1 LRDLIKMGQFLLLL
15 ILGLSGAGLASS
27 VRIINQGNAAL
38 VERLGSYRKR
48 LDPGLNILL
57 PGLDRMVYQ
66 DTLRVKVL
74 DIEPQSCITADN
86 VSITVDA
93 VVYWQIIDMER
104 AYYKVQNLSSAMVY
118 LVQTQIRG
126 EIGKL
131 ELDQTFTAR
140 SQISDILLEEL
151 DTATDPWGV
160 KVTRVEIRDIT
171 PSKAV
176 QDSMELQMTA
186 ERRKRAAIL
195 NSEGEREAAVNTAR
209 GNADAQVLAAEAQK
223 KAAILQ
229 AEAQQQSII
238 LNAEGERQGKLLR
251 AQAVAQS
258 VTVLADALQRDP
270 QAYAALQFLLTQNY
284 LDMGT
289 TIGQSDSSKVLFLD
303 PHSVMGTLE
312 GMREILDQGR

>member
-1 LRDLIKMGQFLLLL
+1 MGQFLLLL

-27 VRIINQGNAAL
+27 VRIVNQGNSAL
-38 VERLGSYRKR
+38 VERVGSFRKR
-48 LDPGLNILL
+48 LDPGLNVIV
-57 PGLDRMVYQ
+57 PGLDRIVFQ
-66 DTLRVKVL
+66 ETLRLKVL
-74 DIEPQSCITADN
+74 DIAPQSCITADN

-93 VVYWQIIDMER
+93 VVYWQIIDMEK
-104 AYYKVQNLSSAMVY
+104 AYYKVQNLESAMVN

-131 ELDQTFTAR
+131 QLDQTFTAR

-176 QDSMELQMTA
+176 QDSMELQMSA

-195 NSEGEREAAVNTAR
+195 TSEGDREAQVNSAR
-209 GNADAQVLAAEAQK
+209 GNADAQVLAAEAK
-223 KAAILQ
+223 KQAVILD
-229 AEAQQQSII
+229 AEAQQQSI
-238 LNAEGERQGKLLR
+238 LLKAEAERQSKLLQAR
-251 AQAVAQS
+251 AVAESMQL
-258 VTVLADALQRDP
+258 LANTLETDP
-270 QAYAALQFLLTQNY
+270 QAAAALKFLLAQNY

-289 TIGQSDSSKVLFLD
+289 TIGQSNSSKVLFLD
-303 PHSVMGTLE
+303 PRSVMGTIE
-312 GMREILDQGR
+312 GMKEVLDQTRSS

>member
-1 LRDLIKMGQFLLLL
+1 MEQILLLL
-15 ILGLSGAGLASS
+15 ALGLSGAGLASS
-27 VRIINQGNAAL
+27 VRIVNQGNAAL

-57 PGLDRMVYQ
+57 PGLDRLVYQ

-93 VVYWQIIDMER
+93 VVYWQIIDLER
-104 AYYKVQNLSSAMVY
+104 AYYKVQNLESAMVY
-118 LVQTQIRG
+118 LVQTQIRA

-209 GNADAQVLAAEAQK
+209 GSADAQVLAAEAQK
-223 KAAILQ
+223 KAAILR
-229 AEAQQQSII
+229 AEAEQQSIV

-251 AQAVAQS
+251 AKATAES
-258 VTVLADALQRDP
+258 MALLAAALEKDP
-270 QAYAALQFLLTQNY
+270 QAHSALQFLLTQNY
-284 LDMGT
+284 LDMGAS
-289 TIGQSDSSKVLFLD
+289 IGQSESSKVLFLD
-303 PHSVMGTLE
+303 PHSALGTIE
-312 GMREILDQGR
+312 GMREILNQGR

>member
-1 LRDLIKMGQFLLLL
+1 MGQFLLLL

-27 VRIINQGNAAL
+27 VRIVNQGNSAL
-38 VERLGSYRKR
+38 VERVGSFRKR
-48 LDPGLNILL
+48 LDPGLNVIV
-57 PGLDRMVYQ
+57 PGLDRIVFQ
-66 DTLRVKVL
+66 ETLRLKVL
-74 DIEPQSCITADN
+74 DIAPQSCITADN

-93 VVYWQIIDMER
+93 VVYWQIIDMEK
-104 AYYKVQNLSSAMVY
+104 AYYKVQNLESAMVY

-131 ELDQTFTAR
+131 QLDQTFTAR

-176 QDSMELQMTA
+176 QDSMELQMSA

-195 NSEGEREAAVNTAR
+195 TSEGDREAQVNSAR
-209 GNADAQVLAAEAQK
+209 GNADAQVLAAEAK
-223 KAAILQ
+223 KQAVILD
-229 AEAQQQSII
+229 AEAQQQSI
-238 LNAEGERQGKLLR
+238 LLRAEAERQSKLLR
-251 AQAVAQS
+251 ARAVAESMQL
-258 VTVLADALQRDP
+258 LATTLEADP
-270 QAYAALQFLLTQNY
+270 QAAAALQFLLAQNY

-303 PHSVMGTLE
+303 PRSVIGTIE
-312 GMREILDQGR
+312 GMKEVLDPTRST

>member
-1 LRDLIKMGQFLLLL
+1 MGQFLLLL

-66 DTLRVKVL
+66 DTLRLKVL

-93 VVYWQIIDMER
+93 VVYWQIVDMER
-104 AYYKVQNLSSAMVY
+104 AYYKVQNLSSAMIY

-251 AQAVAQS
+251 AQAIAQS
-258 VTVLADALQRDP
+258 MTVLANVLKSDP

-289 TIGQSDSSKVLFLD
+289 AIGQSESSKVLFLD

-312 GMREILDQGR
+312 GMREILDQGRS

>member
-1 LRDLIKMGQFLLLL
+1 MGQFLLLL
-15 ILGLSGAGLASS
+15 ILSLSGAGLASS

-38 VERLGSYRKR
+38 VERVGSYRKR
-48 LDPGLNILL
+48 LDPGLNFLV
-57 PGLDRMVYQ
+57 PGLDRIVFQ
-66 DTLRVKVL
+66 DTLRLKVL

-104 AYYKVQNLSSAMVY
+104 AYYKVQSLESAMVN
-118 LVQTQIRG
+118 LVQTQIRA

-160 KVTRVEIRDIT
+160 KVNRLEIRDIT

-176 QDSMELQMTA
+176 QDSMELQMAA
-186 ERRKRAAIL
+186 ERRKRAAVL
-195 NSEGEREAAVNTAR
+195 TSEGDREAAVNTAR

-223 KAAILQ
+223 KAVILE
-229 AEAQQQSII
+229 AEAQQQSTI
-238 LNAEGERQGKLLR
+238 LRAEADRQSRLLR
-251 AQAVAQS
+251 AQAIAESMDLVANPLK
-258 VTVLADALQRDP
+258 TDP
-270 QAYAALQFLLTQNY
+270 QAYAALQFLLAQNY

-303 PHSVMGTLE
+303 PRSVLGTIE
-312 GMREILDQGR
+312 GMRDVLDQTRPS

>member
-1 LRDLIKMGQFLLLL
+1 MGQFLLLL

-66 DTLRVKVL
+66 DTLRLKVL

-93 VVYWQIIDMER
+93 VVYWQIVDMER
-104 AYYKVQNLSSAMVY
+104 AYYKVQNLSSAMIY

-251 AQAVAQS
+251 AQAIAQS
-258 VTVLADALQRDP
+258 MTVLANVLKSDP

-289 TIGQSDSSKVLFLD
+289 AIGQSNSSKVLFLD

-312 GMREILDQGR
+312 GMREILDQGRS

>member
-1 LRDLIKMGQFLLLL
+1 MEQILLLL
-15 ILGLSGAGLASS
+15 ALGLSGAGLASS
-27 VRIINQGNAAL
+27 VRIVNQGNAAL

-48 LDPGLNILL
+48 LDPGLNILM
-57 PGLDRMVYQ
+57 PGLDRLVYQ

-93 VVYWQIIDMER
+93 VVYWQIIDLER
-104 AYYKVQNLSSAMVY
+104 AYYKVQNLESAMVY
-118 LVQTQIRG
+118 LVQTQIRA

-209 GNADAQVLAAEAQK
+209 GSADAQVLAAEAQK
-223 KAAILQ
+223 KAAILK
-229 AEAQQQSII
+229 AEAEQQSIV

-251 AQAVAQS
+251 AKA
-258 VTVLADALQRDP
+258 TADAMALLAGALEKDP
-270 QAYAALQFLLTQNY
+270 QAYSALQFLLTQNY
-284 LDMGT
+284 LDMGAV
-289 TIGQSDSSKVLFLD
+289 IGQSDSSKVLFLD
-303 PHSVMGTLE
+303 PKSALGTIE
-312 GMREILDQGR
+312 GMREILNQGR

>member
-1 LRDLIKMGQFLLLL
+1 MNQFLLLL
-15 ILGLSGAGLASS
+15 MLSLGGAGVASS

-38 VERLGSYRKR
+38 VERVGSFKKR
-48 LDPGLNILL
+48 LDPGLNFLV
-57 PGLDRMVYQ
+57 PGLDRIVFQ
-66 DTLRVKVL
+66 DTLRLKVL
-74 DIEPQSCITADN
+74 DIAPQSCITADN

-104 AYYKVQNLSSAMVY
+104 AYYKVQALESAMVN

-131 ELDQTFTAR
+131 QLDQTFTAR

-176 QDSMELQMTA
+176 QDSMELQMSA

-195 NSEGEREAAVNTAR
+195 TSEGDREAQVNSAR
-209 GNADAQVLAAEAQK
+209 GNADAQVLAAEAK
-223 KAAILQ
+223 KQAVILD
-229 AEAQQQSII
+229 AEAQQQSV
-238 LNAEGERQGKLLR
+238 LLRAEADRQSRLLR
-251 AQAVAQS
+251 AQAIAESMQL
-258 VTVLADALQRDP
+258 LANTLESDP
-270 QAYAALQFLLTQNY
+270 QAKAALQFLLAQNY

-289 TIGQSDSSKVLFLD
+289 TIGQSESSKVLFLD
-303 PHSVMGTLE
+303 PRSVMGTIE
-312 GMREILDQGR
+312 GMKEVLDQTRSS

>member
-1 LRDLIKMGQFLLLL
+1 MGQFLLLL

-27 VRIINQGNAAL
+27 VRIINQGNSAL
-38 VERLGSYRKR
+38 VERVGSFRKR
-48 LDPGLNILL
+48 LDPGLNVIV
-57 PGLDRMVYQ
+57 PGLDRIVYQ
-66 DTLRVKVL
+66 ETLRLKVL
-74 DIEPQSCITADN
+74 DIAPQSCITADN

-104 AYYKVQNLSSAMVY
+104 AYYKVQNLEFAMVN

-131 ELDQTFTAR
+131 QLDQTFTAR

-176 QDSMELQMTA
+176 QDSMELQMSA

-195 NSEGEREAAVNTAR
+195 TSEGDREAQVNSAR
-209 GNADAQVLAAEAQK
+209 GNADAQVLAAEAK
-223 KAAILQ
+223 KQAVILD
-229 AEAQQQSII
+229 AEAQQQSI
-238 LNAEGERQGKLLR
+238 LLKAEAERQSKLLR
-251 AQAVAQS
+251 ARAVAESMQL
-258 VTVLADALQRDP
+258 LANTLETDP
-270 QAYAALQFLLTQNY
+270 QAAAALQFLLAQNY

-289 TIGQSDSSKVLFLD
+289 TIGQSESSKVLFLD
-303 PHSVMGTLE
+303 PRSVIGTIE
-312 GMREILDQGR
+312 GMKEVLDQTRTS

>member
-1 LRDLIKMGQFLLLL
+1 MGQFLLLL

-27 VRIINQGNAAL
+27 VRIINQGNSAL
-38 VERLGSYRKR
+38 VERVGSFRKR
-48 LDPGLNILL
+48 LDPGLNVIL
-57 PGLDRMVYQ
+57 PGLDRIVYQ
-66 DTLRVKVL
+66 ETLRLKVL
-74 DIEPQSCITADN
+74 DIAPQSCITADN

-104 AYYKVQNLSSAMVY
+104 AYYKVQNLEFAMVN

-131 ELDQTFTAR
+131 QLDQTFTAR

-176 QDSMELQMTA
+176 QDSMELQMSA

-195 NSEGEREAAVNTAR
+195 TSEGDREAQVNSAR
-209 GNADAQVLAAEAQK
+209 GNADAQVLAAEAK
-223 KAAILQ
+223 KQAVILD
-229 AEAQQQSII
+229 AEAQQQSV
-238 LNAEGERQGKLLR
+238 LLRAEADRQSRLLR
-251 AQAVAQS
+251 AQAIAESMQLLS
-258 VTVLADALQRDP
+258 STLETDP
-270 QAYAALQFLLTQNY
+270 QAYAALQFLLAQNY

-289 TIGQSDSSKVLFLD
+289 AIGQSESSKVLFLD
-303 PHSVMGTLE
+303 PRSVLGTIE
-312 GMREILDQGR
+312 GMKEVLDQTRTS

>member
-1 LRDLIKMGQFLLLL
+1 
-15 ILGLSGAGLASS
+15 
-27 VRIINQGNAAL
+27 
-38 VERLGSYRKR
+38 
-48 LDPGLNILL
+48 
-57 PGLDRMVYQ
+57 
-66 DTLRVKVL
+66 VL

-93 VVYWQIIDMER
+93 VVYWQIVDMER
-104 AYYKVQNLSSAMVY
+104 AYYKVQNLSSAMIY

-251 AQAVAQS
+251 AQAIAQS
-258 VTVLADALQRDP
+258 MTVLANVLKSDP

-289 TIGQSDSSKVLFLD
+289 AIGQSNSSKVLFLD

-312 GMREILDQGR
+312 GMREILDQGRS

>member
-1 LRDLIKMGQFLLLL
+1 MGQFLLLL

-27 VRIINQGNAAL
+27 VRIVNQGNSAL
-38 VERLGSYRKR
+38 VERVGSFRKR
-48 LDPGLNILL
+48 LDPGLNIIV
-57 PGLDRMVYQ
+57 PGLDRIVFQ
-66 DTLRVKVL
+66 ETLRVKVL

-93 VVYWQIIDMER
+93 VVYWQIVDMER
-104 AYYKVQNLSSAMVY
+104 AYYKVQNLESAMVY

-131 ELDQTFTAR
+131 QLDQTFTAR

-176 QDSMELQMTA
+176 QDSMELQMSA

-195 NSEGEREAAVNTAR
+195 TSEGDRESQVNSAR
-209 GNADAQVLAAEAQK
+209 GNADAQVLAAEAK
-223 KAAILQ
+223 KQAVILD
-229 AEAQQQSII
+229 AEAQQQSI
-238 LNAEGERQGKLLR
+238 LLKAEAERQSKLLR
-251 AQAVAQS
+251 ARAVAESMQL
-258 VTVLADALQRDP
+258 LANILETDP
-270 QAYAALQFLLTQNY
+270 QAAAALQFLLAQNY

-289 TIGQSDSSKVLFLD
+289 TIGQSESSKVLFLD
-303 PHSVMGTLE
+303 PRSVMGTIE
-312 GMREILDQGR
+312 GMKEVLDQTRAS

>member
-1 LRDLIKMGQFLLLL
+1 MGQFLLLL

-27 VRIINQGNAAL
+27 VRIVNQGNSAL
-38 VERLGSYRKR
+38 VERVGSFRKR
-48 LDPGLNILL
+48 LDPGLNVIV
-57 PGLDRMVYQ
+57 PGLDRIVFQ
-66 DTLRVKVL
+66 ETLRLKVL
-74 DIEPQSCITADN
+74 DIAPQSCITADN

-93 VVYWQIIDMER
+93 VVYWQIIDMEK
-104 AYYKVQNLSSAMVY
+104 AYYKVQNLESAMVN

-131 ELDQTFTAR
+131 QLDQTFTAR

-176 QDSMELQMTA
+176 QDSMELQMSA

-195 NSEGEREAAVNTAR
+195 TSEGDREAQVNSAR
-209 GNADAQVLAAEAQK
+209 GNADAQVLAAEAK
-223 KAAILQ
+223 KQAVILD
-229 AEAQQQSII
+229 AEAQQQSI
-238 LNAEGERQGKLLR
+238 LLKAEAERQSKLLQAR
-251 AQAVAQS
+251 AVAESMQL
-258 VTVLADALQRDP
+258 LANTLETDP
-270 QAYAALQFLLTQNY
+270 QAAAALQFLLAQNY

-289 TIGQSDSSKVLFLD
+289 TIGRSDSSKVLFLD
-303 PHSVMGTLE
+303 PRSVMGTIE
-312 GMREILDQGR
+312 GMKEVLDRTGAS

>member
-1 LRDLIKMGQFLLLL
+1 MNQFLLLL
-15 ILGLSGAGLASS
+15 LLGFGGAGAASS

-38 VERLGSYRKR
+38 VERVGSFRKR
-48 LDPGLNILL
+48 LDPGLNFLI
-57 PGLDRMVYQ
+57 PGLDRMVFQ
-66 DTLRVKVL
+66 DTLRLKVL
-74 DIEPQSCITADN
+74 DIAPQSCITADN

-104 AYYKVQNLSSAMVY
+104 AYYKVQNLEFAMVN

-131 ELDQTFTAR
+131 QLDQTFTAR

-176 QDSMELQMTA
+176 QDSMELQMSA

-195 NSEGEREAAVNTAR
+195 TSEGDREAAVNTAR
-209 GNADAQVLAAEAQK
+209 GNADAQVLAAEARK
-223 KAAILQ
+223 KAAILE
-229 AEAQQQSII
+229 AEAQQQSI
-238 LNAEGERQGKLLR
+238 LLKAEADRQSRLLKT
-251 AQAVAQS
+251 QAIAES
-258 VTVLADALQRDP
+258 MELLTTMLKSDP
-270 QAYAALQFLLTQNY
+270 KAHGSLQFLLAQTY
-284 LDMGT
+284 MDMGT

-303 PHSVMGTLE
+303 PRSVLGTIE
-312 GMREILDQGR
+312 GMKEVLDQTRSS

>member
-1 LRDLIKMGQFLLLL
+1 MGQFLLLL

-66 DTLRVKVL
+66 DTLRLKVL

-93 VVYWQIIDMER
+93 VVYWQIVDMER
-104 AYYKVQNLSSAMVY
+104 AYYKVQNLSSAMIY

-251 AQAVAQS
+251 AQAIAQS
-258 VTVLADALQRDP
+258 MTVLANVLQSDP

-289 TIGQSDSSKVLFLD
+289 AIGQSNSSKVLFLD

-312 GMREILDQGR
+312 GMREILDQGRS

>member
-1 LRDLIKMGQFLLLL
+1 MGQFLLLL

-27 VRIINQGNAAL
+27 VRIVNQGNSAL
-38 VERLGSYRKR
+38 VERVGSFRKR
-48 LDPGLNILL
+48 LDPGLNVIL
-57 PGLDRMVYQ
+57 PGLDRIVYQ
-66 DTLRVKVL
+66 ETLRLKVL
-74 DIEPQSCITADN
+74 DIAPQSCITADN

-93 VVYWQIIDMER
+93 VVYWQIIDMEK
-104 AYYKVQNLSSAMVY
+104 AYYKVQNLESAMVY

-131 ELDQTFTAR
+131 QLDQTFTAR

-176 QDSMELQMTA
+176 QDSMELQMSA

-195 NSEGEREAAVNTAR
+195 TSEGDREAQVNSAR
-209 GNADAQVLAAEAQK
+209 GNADAQVLAAEAK
-223 KAAILQ
+223 KQAVILD
-229 AEAQQQSII
+229 AEAQQQSI
-238 LNAEGERQGKLLR
+238 LLKAEAERQSKLLR
-251 AQAVAQS
+251 ARAVAESMQL
-258 VTVLADALQRDP
+258 LANTLEADP
-270 QAYAALQFLLTQNY
+270 QAAAALQFLLAQNY

-289 TIGQSDSSKVLFLD
+289 TIGQSESSKVLFLD
-303 PHSVMGTLE
+303 PRSVMGTIE
-312 GMREILDQGR
+312 GMKEVLDQTRTS

>member
-1 LRDLIKMGQFLLLL
+1 MEQFLLLL

-27 VRIINQGNAAL
+27 VRIVNQGNSAL
-38 VERLGSYRKR
+38 VERVGSFRKR
-48 LDPGLNILL
+48 LDPGLNVIV
-57 PGLDRMVYQ
+57 PGLDRIVFQ
-66 DTLRVKVL
+66 ETLRLKVL

-93 VVYWQIIDMER
+93 VVYWQIVDMER
-104 AYYKVQNLSSAMVY
+104 AYYKVQNLESAMVY

-131 ELDQTFTAR
+131 QLDQTFTAR

-176 QDSMELQMTA
+176 QDSMELQMSA

-195 NSEGEREAAVNTAR
+195 TSEGDREAQVNSAR
-209 GNADAQVLAAEAQK
+209 GNADAQVLAAEAK
-223 KAAILQ
+223 KQAVILD
-229 AEAQQQSII
+229 AEAQQQSI
-238 LNAEGERQGKLLR
+238 LLKAEAERQSKLLR
-251 AQAVAQS
+251 ARAVAESMQL
-258 VTVLADALQRDP
+258 LANTLETDP
-270 QAYAALQFLLTQNY
+270 QAAAALQFLLAQNY

-289 TIGQSDSSKVLFLD
+289 TIGQSESSKVLFLD
-303 PHSVMGTLE
+303 PRSVIGTIE
-312 GMREILDQGR
+312 GMKEVLDQTRSS

>member
-1 LRDLIKMGQFLLLL
+1 MGQFLLLL

-27 VRIINQGNAAL
+27 VRIINQGNSAL
-38 VERLGSYRKR
+38 VERVGSFRKR
-48 LDPGLNILL
+48 LDPGLNVIL
-57 PGLDRMVYQ
+57 PGLDRIVYQ
-66 DTLRVKVL
+66 ETLRLKVL
-74 DIEPQSCITADN
+74 DIAPQSCITADN

-104 AYYKVQNLSSAMVY
+104 AYYKVQNLEFAMVN

-131 ELDQTFTAR
+131 QLDQTFTAR

-176 QDSMELQMTA
+176 QDSMELQMSA

-195 NSEGEREAAVNTAR
+195 TSEGDREAQVNSAR
-209 GNADAQVLAAEAQK
+209 GNADAQVLAAEAK
-223 KAAILQ
+223 KQAVILD
-229 AEAQQQSII
+229 AEAQQQSV
-238 LNAEGERQGKLLR
+238 LLRAEADRQSRLLR
-251 AQAVAQS
+251 AQAIAESMQLLS
-258 VTVLADALQRDP
+258 STLEADP
-270 QAYAALQFLLTQNY
+270 QAYAALQFLLAQNY

-289 TIGQSDSSKVLFLD
+289 AIGQSESSKVLFLD
-303 PHSVMGTLE
+303 PRSVLGTIE
-312 GMREILDQGR
+312 GMKEVLDQTRTT

>member
-1 LRDLIKMGQFLLLL
+1 MGQFLLLL

-27 VRIINQGNAAL
+27 VRIVNQGNSAL
-38 VERLGSYRKR
+38 VERVGSFRKR
-48 LDPGLNILL
+48 LDPGLNVII
-57 PGLDRMVYQ
+57 PGLDRIVFQ
-66 DTLRVKVL
+66 ETLRLKVL

-104 AYYKVQNLSSAMVY
+104 AYYKVQNLESAMVY

-131 ELDQTFTAR
+131 QLDQTFTAR

-176 QDSMELQMTA
+176 QDSMELQMSA

-195 NSEGEREAAVNTAR
+195 TSEGDREAQVNSAR
-209 GNADAQVLAAEAQK
+209 GNADAQVLAAEAK
-223 KAAILQ
+223 KQAVILD
-229 AEAQQQSII
+229 AEAQQQSI
-238 LNAEGERQGKLLR
+238 LLKAEAERQSKLLR
-251 AQAVAQS
+251 ARAVAESMQL
-258 VTVLADALQRDP
+258 LANTLETDP
-270 QAYAALQFLLTQNY
+270 QAAAALQFLLAQNY

-289 TIGQSDSSKVLFLD
+289 TIGQSESSKVLFLD
-303 PHSVMGTLE
+303 PRSVMGTIE
-312 GMREILDQGR
+312 GMKEVLDQTRSS

>member
-1 LRDLIKMGQFLLLL
+1 MNQFLLLL
-15 ILGLSGAGLASS
+15 MLSLGGAGVASS

-38 VERLGSYRKR
+38 VERVGSFRKR
-48 LDPGLNILL
+48 LDPGLNFLV
-57 PGLDRMVYQ
+57 PGLDRIVFQ
-66 DTLRVKVL
+66 DTLRLKVL

-104 AYYKVQNLSSAMVY
+104 AYYKVQALESAMVN

-131 ELDQTFTAR
+131 QLDQTFTAR

-176 QDSMELQMTA
+176 QDSMELQMSA

-195 NSEGEREAAVNTAR
+195 TSEGDREAQVNSAR
-209 GNADAQVLAAEAQK
+209 GNADAQVLAAEAK
-223 KAAILQ
+223 KQAVILD
-229 AEAQQQSII
+229 AEAQQQSI
-238 LNAEGERQGKLLR
+238 LLKAEADRQSKLLR
-251 AQAVAQS
+251 ARAVAES
-258 VTVLADALQRDP
+258 MELLANTLESDP
-270 QAYAALQFLLTQNY
+270 QAAAALQFLLAQNY

-289 TIGQSDSSKVLFLD
+289 TIGQSESSKVLFLD
-303 PHSVMGTLE
+303 PRSVMGTIE
-312 GMREILDQGR
+312 GMKEVLDSTRSA

>member
-1 LRDLIKMGQFLLLL
+1 MNQFLLLL
-15 ILGLSGAGLASS
+15 MLSLGGAGVASS

-38 VERLGSYRKR
+38 VERVGSFRKR
-48 LDPGLNILL
+48 LDPGLNFLV
-57 PGLDRMVYQ
+57 PGLDRIVFQ
-66 DTLRVKVL
+66 DTLRLKVL
-74 DIEPQSCITADN
+74 DIAPQSCITADN

-104 AYYKVQNLSSAMVY
+104 AYYKVQALESAMVN

-131 ELDQTFTAR
+131 QLDQTFTAR

-176 QDSMELQMTA
+176 QDSMELQMSA

-195 NSEGEREAAVNTAR
+195 TSEGDREAQVNSAR
-209 GNADAQVLAAEAQK
+209 GNADAQVLAAEAK
-223 KAAILQ
+223 KQAVILD
-229 AEAQQQSII
+229 AEAQQQSI
-238 LNAEGERQGKLLR
+238 LLRAEAERQSKLLR
-251 AQAVAQS
+251 ARAVAES
-258 VTVLADALQRDP
+258 MELLANTLESDP
-270 QAYAALQFLLTQNY
+270 QAAAALQFLLAQNY
-284 LDMGT
+284 IDMGT
-289 TIGQSDSSKVLFLD
+289 TIGQSESSKVLFLD
-303 PHSVMGTLE
+303 PRSVMGTIE
-312 GMREILDQGR
+312 GMKELLDSTRSA

>member
-1 LRDLIKMGQFLLLL
+1 MGQFLLLL

-27 VRIINQGNAAL
+27 VRIINQGNSAL
-38 VERLGSYRKR
+38 VERVGSFRKR
-48 LDPGLNILL
+48 LDPGLNVIL
-57 PGLDRMVYQ
+57 PGLDRIVFQ
-66 DTLRVKVL
+66 DTLRLKVL
-74 DIEPQSCITADN
+74 DIAPQSCITADN

-104 AYYKVQNLSSAMVY
+104 AYYKVQNLEFAMVN

-131 ELDQTFTAR
+131 QLDQTFTAR

-176 QDSMELQMTA
+176 QDSMELQMSA
-186 ERRKRAAIL
+186 ERRKRASIL
-195 NSEGEREAAVNTAR
+195 TSEGDREAQVNSAR
-209 GNADAQVLAAEAQK
+209 GNADAQVLAAEAK
-223 KAAILQ
+223 KQAVILD
-229 AEAQQQSII
+229 AEAQQQSV
-238 LNAEGERQGKLLR
+238 LLRAEADRQSRLLR
-251 AQAVAQS
+251 AQAIAESMQLLS
-258 VTVLADALQRDP
+258 NTLETDP
-270 QAYAALQFLLTQNY
+270 QAYAALQFLLAQNY

-289 TIGQSDSSKVLFLD
+289 TIGQSESSKVLFLD
-303 PHSVMGTLE
+303 PRSVLGTIE
-312 GMREILDQGR
+312 GIKEVLDQTRSA

>member
-1 LRDLIKMGQFLLLL
+1 MGQFLLLL

-27 VRIINQGNAAL
+27 VRIVNQGNSAL
-38 VERLGSYRKR
+38 VERVGSFRKR
-48 LDPGLNILL
+48 LDPGLNVIV
-57 PGLDRMVYQ
+57 PGLDRIVFQ
-66 DTLRVKVL
+66 ETLRLKVL

-93 VVYWQIIDMER
+93 VVYWQIVDMER
-104 AYYKVQNLSSAMVY
+104 AYYKVQNLESAMVY

-131 ELDQTFTAR
+131 QLDQTFTAR

-176 QDSMELQMTA
+176 QDSMELQMSA

-195 NSEGEREAAVNTAR
+195 TSEGDRESQVNSAR
-209 GNADAQVLAAEAQK
+209 GNADAQVLAAEAK
-223 KAAILQ
+223 KQAVILD
-229 AEAQQQSII
+229 AEAQQQSI
-238 LNAEGERQGKLLR
+238 LLKAEAERQSKLLR
-251 AQAVAQS
+251 ARAVAESMQL
-258 VTVLADALQRDP
+258 LANILETDP
-270 QAYAALQFLLTQNY
+270 QAAAALQFLLAQNY

-289 TIGQSDSSKVLFLD
+289 TIGQSESSKVLFLD
-303 PHSVMGTLE
+303 PRSVMGTIE
-312 GMREILDQGR
+312 GMKEVLDQTRAS

>member
-1 LRDLIKMGQFLLLL
+1 MGQFLLLL

-27 VRIINQGNAAL
+27 VRIVNQGNSAL
-38 VERLGSYRKR
+38 VERVGSFRKR
-48 LDPGLNILL
+48 LDPGLNVIV
-57 PGLDRMVYQ
+57 PGLDRIVFQ
-66 DTLRVKVL
+66 ETLRVKVL

-93 VVYWQIIDMER
+93 VVYWQIVDMER
-104 AYYKVQNLSSAMVY
+104 AYYKVQNLESAMVY

-131 ELDQTFTAR
+131 QLDQTFTAR

-176 QDSMELQMTA
+176 QDSMELQMSA

-195 NSEGEREAAVNTAR
+195 TSEGDRESQVNSAR
-209 GNADAQVLAAEAQK
+209 GNADAQVLAAEAK
-223 KAAILQ
+223 KQAVILD
-229 AEAQQQSII
+229 AEAQQQSI
-238 LNAEGERQGKLLR
+238 LLRAEAERQSKLLR
-251 AQAVAQS
+251 ARAVAESMQL
-258 VTVLADALQRDP
+258 LANILETDP
-270 QAYAALQFLLTQNY
+270 QAAAALQFLLAQNY

-289 TIGQSDSSKVLFLD
+289 TIGQSESSKVLFLD
-303 PHSVMGTLE
+303 PRSVMGTIE
-312 GMREILDQGR
+312 GMKEVLDQTRAS

>member
-1 LRDLIKMGQFLLLL
+1 MEQILLLL
-15 ILGLSGAGLASS
+15 ALGLSGAGLASS
-27 VRIINQGNAAL
+27 VRIVNQGNAAL

-48 LDPGLNILL
+48 LDPGLNILV

-93 VVYWQIIDMER
+93 VVYWQIIDLER
-104 AYYKVQNLSSAMVY
+104 AYYKVQNL
-118 LVQTQIRG
+118 
-126 EIGKL
+126 
-131 ELDQTFTAR
+131 DQTFTAR
-140 SQISDILLEEL
+140 SQVSDILLEEL

-209 GNADAQVLAAEAQK
+209 GSADAQVLAAEAQK
-223 KAAILQ
+223 KAAILK
-229 AEAQQQSII
+229 AEAEQQSII

-251 AQAVAQS
+251 AQAIAES
-258 VTVLADALQRDP
+258 MGVLAAALQTDP
-270 QAYAALQFLLTQNY
+270 QAYSALQFLLTQNY

-289 TIGQSDSSKVLFLD
+289 AIGQSDSSKVLFLD
-303 PHSVMGTLE
+303 PHSALGTIE
-312 GMREILDQGR
+312 GMREILNQGRP

>member
-1 LRDLIKMGQFLLLL
+1 MGQFLLLL

-27 VRIINQGNAAL
+27 VRIINQGNSAL
-38 VERLGSYRKR
+38 VERVGSFRKR
-48 LDPGLNILL
+48 LDPGLNVIV
-57 PGLDRMVYQ
+57 PGLDRIVYQ
-66 DTLRVKVL
+66 ETLRLKVL
-74 DIEPQSCITADN
+74 DIAPQSCITADN

-93 VVYWQIIDMER
+93 VVYWQIVDMER
-104 AYYKVQNLSSAMVY
+104 AYYKVQNLEFAMVN

-131 ELDQTFTAR
+131 QLDQTFTAR

-176 QDSMELQMTA
+176 QDSMELQMSA

-195 NSEGEREAAVNTAR
+195 TSEGDREAQVNSAR
-209 GNADAQVLAAEAQK
+209 GNADAQVLAAEAK
-223 KAAILQ
+223 KQAVILD
-229 AEAQQQSII
+229 AEAQQQSV
-238 LNAEGERQGKLLR
+238 LLRAEADRQSRLLR
-251 AQAVAQS
+251 AQAIAESMQLLS
-258 VTVLADALQRDP
+258 STLEADS
-270 QAYAALQFLLTQNY
+270 QAYAALQFLLAQNY

-289 TIGQSDSSKVLFLD
+289 AIGQSESSKVLFLD
-303 PHSVMGTLE
+303 PRSVLGTIE
-312 GMREILDQGR
+312 GMKEVLDQTRTS

>member
-1 LRDLIKMGQFLLLL
+1 MGQFLLLL

-27 VRIINQGNAAL
+27 VRIINQGNSAL
-38 VERLGSYRKR
+38 VERVGSFRKR
-48 LDPGLNILL
+48 LDPGLNVIL
-57 PGLDRMVYQ
+57 PGLDRIVFQ
-66 DTLRVKVL
+66 ETLRLKVL
-74 DIEPQSCITADN
+74 DIAPQSCITADN

-104 AYYKVQNLSSAMVY
+104 AYYKVQNLESAMVN

-131 ELDQTFTAR
+131 QLDQTFTAR

-176 QDSMELQMTA
+176 QDSMELQMSA

-195 NSEGEREAAVNTAR
+195 TSEGDREAQVNSAR
-209 GNADAQVLAAEAQK
+209 GNADAQVLAAEAK
-223 KAAILQ
+223 KQAVILD
-229 AEAQQQSII
+229 AEAQQQSV
-238 LNAEGERQGKLLR
+238 LLRAEADRQSRLLR
-251 AQAVAQS
+251 AQAVAESMQL
-258 VTVLADALQRDP
+258 LANTLETDP
-270 QAYAALQFLLTQNY
+270 QAAAALQFLLAQNY

-289 TIGQSDSSKVLFLD
+289 AIGQSESSKVLFLD
-303 PHSVMGTLE
+303 PRSVVGTIE
-312 GMREILDQGR
+312 GMREVLDRTS

>member
-1 LRDLIKMGQFLLLL
+1 MGQFLLLL

-27 VRIINQGNAAL
+27 VRIVNQGNSAL
-38 VERLGSYRKR
+38 VERVGSFRKR
-48 LDPGLNILL
+48 LDPGLNVIV
-57 PGLDRMVYQ
+57 PGLDRIVFQ
-66 DTLRVKVL
+66 ETLRLKVL
-74 DIEPQSCITADN
+74 DIAPQSCITADN

-104 AYYKVQNLSSAMVY
+104 AYYKVQNLEFAMVN

-131 ELDQTFTAR
+131 QLDQTFTAR

-176 QDSMELQMTA
+176 QDSMELQMSA

-195 NSEGEREAAVNTAR
+195 TSEGDREAQVNSAR
-209 GNADAQVLAAEAQK
+209 GNADAQVLAAEAK
-223 KAAILQ
+223 KQAVILD
-229 AEAQQQSII
+229 AEAQQQSI
-238 LNAEGERQGKLLR
+238 LLKAEAERQSKLLQAR
-251 AQAVAQS
+251 AVAESMQL
-258 VTVLADALQRDP
+258 LANTLETDP
-270 QAYAALQFLLTQNY
+270 QAAAALQFLLAQNY

-289 TIGQSDSSKVLFLD
+289 TIGRSESSKVLFLD
-303 PHSVMGTLE
+303 PRSVMGTIE
-312 GMREILDQGR
+312 GMKEVLDQTRSS

>member
-1 LRDLIKMGQFLLLL
+1 MGQFLLLL

-27 VRIINQGNAAL
+27 VRIVNQGNSAL
-38 VERLGSYRKR
+38 VERVGSFRKR
-48 LDPGLNILL
+48 LDPGLNVIV
-57 PGLDRMVYQ
+57 PGLDRIVFQ
-66 DTLRVKVL
+66 ETLRLKVL

-93 VVYWQIIDMER
+93 VVYWQIVDMER
-104 AYYKVQNLSSAMVY
+104 AYYKVQNLESAMVY

-131 ELDQTFTAR
+131 QLDQTFTAR

-176 QDSMELQMTA
+176 QDSMELQMSA

-195 NSEGEREAAVNTAR
+195 TSEGDRESQVNSAR
-209 GNADAQVLAAEAQK
+209 GNADAQVLAAEAK
-223 KAAILQ
+223 KQAVILD
-229 AEAQQQSII
+229 AEAQQQSI
-238 LNAEGERQGKLLR
+238 LLKAEAERQSKLLR
-251 AQAVAQS
+251 ARAVAESMQL
-258 VTVLADALQRDP
+258 LASTLEADP
-270 QAYAALQFLLTQNY
+270 QAAAALQFLLAQNY

-289 TIGQSDSSKVLFLD
+289 TIGQSESSKVLFLD
-303 PHSVMGTLE
+303 PRSVIGTIE
-312 GMREILDQGR
+312 GMKEVLDQTRSS

>member
-1 LRDLIKMGQFLLLL
+1 MGQFLLLL

-27 VRIINQGNAAL
+27 VRIVNQGNSAL
-38 VERLGSYRKR
+38 VERVGSFRKR
-48 LDPGLNILL
+48 LDPGLNVIV
-57 PGLDRMVYQ
+57 PGLDRIVFQ
-66 DTLRVKVL
+66 ETLRLKVL
-74 DIEPQSCITADN
+74 DIAPQSCITADN

-93 VVYWQIIDMER
+93 VVYWQIVDMER
-104 AYYKVQNLSSAMVY
+104 AYYKVQNLESAMVN

-131 ELDQTFTAR
+131 QLDQTFTAR

-176 QDSMELQMTA
+176 QDSMELQMSA

-195 NSEGEREAAVNTAR
+195 TSEGDREAQVNSAR
-209 GNADAQVLAAEAQK
+209 GNADAQVLAAEAK
-223 KAAILQ
+223 KQAVILD
-229 AEAQQQSII
+229 AEAQQQSI
-238 LNAEGERQGKLLR
+238 LLKAEAERQSKLLQAR
-251 AQAVAQS
+251 AVAESMQL
-258 VTVLADALQRDP
+258 LANTLETDP
-270 QAYAALQFLLTQNY
+270 QAAAALQYLLAQNY

-289 TIGQSDSSKVLFLD
+289 KIGQSESSKVLFLD
-303 PHSVMGTLE
+303 PRSVMGTIE
-312 GMREILDQGR
+312 GMKEVLDQTRAS

>member
-1 LRDLIKMGQFLLLL
+1 MGQFLLLL

-27 VRIINQGNAAL
+27 VRIVNQGNSAL
-38 VERLGSYRKR
+38 VERVGSFRKR
-48 LDPGLNILL
+48 LDPGLNVIV
-57 PGLDRMVYQ
+57 PGLDRIVFQ
-66 DTLRVKVL
+66 ETLRLKVL
-74 DIEPQSCITADN
+74 DIAPQSCITADN

-93 VVYWQIIDMER
+93 VVYWQIIDMEK
-104 AYYKVQNLSSAMVY
+104 AYYKVQNLESAMVN

-131 ELDQTFTAR
+131 QLDQTFTAR

-176 QDSMELQMTA
+176 QDSMELQMSA

-195 NSEGEREAAVNTAR
+195 TSEGDREAQVNSAR
-209 GNADAQVLAAEAQK
+209 GNADAQVLAAEAK
-223 KAAILQ
+223 KQAVILD
-229 AEAQQQSII
+229 AEAQQQSI
-238 LNAEGERQGKLLR
+238 LLKAEAERQSKLLQAR
-251 AQAVAQS
+251 AVAESMQL
-258 VTVLADALQRDP
+258 LANTLETDP
-270 QAYAALQFLLTQNY
+270 QAAEALQFLLAQNY

-289 TIGQSDSSKVLFLD
+289 TIGRSESSKVLFLD
-303 PHSVMGTLE
+303 PRSVMGTIE
-312 GMREILDQGR
+312 GMKEVLDQTRSS

>member
-1 LRDLIKMGQFLLLL
+1 
-15 ILGLSGAGLASS
+15 
-27 VRIINQGNAAL
+27 
-38 VERLGSYRKR
+38 
-48 LDPGLNILL
+48 
-57 PGLDRMVYQ
+57 
-66 DTLRVKVL
+66 
-74 DIEPQSCITADN
+74 
-86 VSITVDA
+86 A
-93 VVYWQIIDMER
+93 VVYWQIIDMEK
-104 AYYKVQNLSSAMVY
+104 AYYKVQNLEFAMVN

-176 QDSMELQMTA
+176 QDSMELQMAA

-195 NSEGEREAAVNTAR
+195 TSEGDREAAVNTAR

-223 KAAILQ
+223 KAAILE
-229 AEAQQQSII
+229 AEAQQQSTI
-238 LNAEGERQGKLLR
+238 LRAEGDRQSRLLR
-251 AQAVAQS
+251 AGAIAESMQ
-258 VTVLADALQRDP
+258 VLANTLDDHP
-270 QAYAALQFLLTQNY
+270 QSAAALQFLLAQNY

-289 TIGQSDSSKVLFLD
+289 TIGQSESSKVLFLD
-303 PHSVMGTLE
+303 PRSVVGTLE
-312 GMREILDQGR
+312 GIKDVLNPTDLT

>member
-1 LRDLIKMGQFLLLL
+1 MGQFLLLL

-27 VRIINQGNAAL
+27 VRIVNQGNAAL

-48 LDPGLNILL
+48 LDPGLNILV

-86 VSITVDA
+86 VSITADA
-93 VVYWQIIDMER
+93 VVYWQIIDLER
-104 AYYKVQNLSSAMVY
+104 AYYKVQSLESAMVY
-118 LVQTQIRG
+118 LVQTQIRA

-209 GNADAQVLAAEAQK
+209 GSADAQVLAAEAQK
-223 KAAILQ
+223 KSAILR
-229 AEAQQQSII
+229 AEAEQKSII

-251 AQAVAQS
+251 AQAIAES
-258 VTVLADALQRDP
+258 MSILAAALQTDP
-270 QAYAALQFLLTQNY
+270 QAYSALQFLLTQNY

-303 PHSVMGTLE
+303 PHSALGTIE
-312 GMREILDQGR
+312 GMREILNQGRSEA

>member
-1 LRDLIKMGQFLLLL
+1 MGQFLLLL

-27 VRIINQGNAAL
+27 VRIINGGNAAL
-38 VERLGSYRKR
+38 VERLGSYHKR

-66 DTLRVKVL
+66 DTLRLKVL

-176 QDSMELQMTA
+176 QDSMEMQMTA

-251 AQAVAQS
+251 AQAIAQS
-258 VTVLADALQRDP
+258 MTVLSDILQSDP

-289 TIGQSDSSKVLFLD
+289 AIGQSNSSKVLFLD

-312 GMREILDQGR
+312 GMREILDQGRSS